1 MHLISKRPLM
11 LLDKIRL
18 FSQFKVLFLSIK
30 IKKQLADK
38 LSIYSIFISQLENG
52 LYEKNRSAVKLL
64 FNP

>member
-18 FSQFKVLFLSIK
+18 FSHLKVLFLSIK
-30 IKKQLADK
+30 IKKQLVDK

-52 LYEKNRSAVKLL
+52 LYEKNRSA
-64 FNP
+64 

>member
-52 LYEKNRSAVKLL
+52 LYEKNRSA
-64 FNP
+64 